1 MSETA
6 RAALWRTAVRDEL
19 TAPRLVTVAGLVVA
33 AAALG
38 TLLADRGL
46 LPGGA
51 GAFILLSWLDLP
63 AAVWLTWSAI
73 SRAREHRCLVPHP
86 EAHPVEVTAAELTG
100 AYALPALL
108 LLVANGAGVAE
119 GEAVSLA
126 VLETMTPITV
136 ATIAFALVRW
146 TALSNREG
154 QTRTRLVTV
163 LAMALMIG
171 LTVLRELPPEGID
184 SGIERAGDLLGGWMG
199 LDIDAARWSS
209 ILVTGLAI
217 LAAGGLV
224 RAAGLRRE
232 DLQERPPFPLYWPLG
247 LLWLWIGIVGWAD
260 LGPTRLW
267 HVPAAALP
275 LLAWGVLRRWRPAG
289 AGISPVRYAPVATLP
304 PLAWGVLRRWRPA
317 GAGVSPAGAGVSP
330 ALAVGAGVA
339 VWLALRMQAG
349 DGSGLLAWLA
359 AALLAVVT
367 VTIPLLQV
375 GGRSSRDPILHSVVA
390 PSLALMLLASAFAG
404 SLTFEIHRPATWFG
418 WALTLYVA
426 RDVLVYALVRYLV
439 PGERYAGVLWMVWM
453 LIAWTVVGT
462 GLDWLGVP
470 PPWAGIVVVSPETV
484 SWMLEG
490 GGMMEEGGQADVR
503 LVTVLAAA
511 SLAVTA
517 GLYARLYRPRRGS
530 S

>member
-6 RAALWRTAVRDEL
+6 RTALWRTTVRAEL
-19 TAPRLVTVAGLVVA
+19 TVARVVTVAGLVVA
-33 AAALG
+33 AVALG

-51 GAFILLSWLDLP
+51 GVFILLSWLDLP

-73 SRAREHRCLVPHP
+73 SRAREHRSLIPHP

-126 VLETMTPITV
+126 WLETITPITV

-146 TALSNREG
+146 TALGNREG

-171 LTVLRELPPEGID
+171 LTALRELSPLPELDGVRLD
-184 SGIERAGDLLGGWMG
+184 RAEDLLAGWIG
-199 LDIDAARWSS
+199 LDLDAARWSLL
-209 ILVTGLAI
+209 LVTGLAF

-232 DLQERPPFPLYWPLG
+232 DLQEHPPFPLYWPLG

-260 LGPTRLW
+260 FGPMRLW
-267 HVPAAALP
+267 HAPAAALP

-289 AGISPVRYAPVATLP
+289 AGISP
-304 PLAWGVLRRWRPA
+304 
-317 GAGVSPAGAGVSP
+317 

-349 DGSGLLAWLA
+349 DGSGVLAWLA

-375 GGRSSRDPILHSVVA
+375 GGRTSRDPILHSVAA
-390 PSLALMLLASAFAG
+390 PSLVLMLLASAFAG
-404 SLTFEIHRPATWFG
+404 SLTFETHRPATWFG
-418 WALTLYVA
+418 WALALYVA
-426 RDVLVYALVRYLV
+426 RDVLVYALVRYLA

-453 LIAWTVVGT
+453 LIVWTVVGT

-490 GGMMEEGGQADVR
+490 GGTMEEGGQADIR
-503 LVTVLAAA
+503 LVTVLAAG
-511 SLAVTA
+511 SLVVTA
-517 GLYARLYRPRRGS
+517 GLYARLYRPHRGS

>member
-6 RAALWRTAVRDEL
+6 RATLWRTTVRTEL
-19 TAPRLVTVAGLVVA
+19 TVARVVTVAGLVVA
-33 AAALG
+33 AVALG
-38 TLLADRGL
+38 TLLADRSL
-46 LPGGA
+46 LPGDA
-51 GAFILLSWLDLP
+51 GIFILLSWLDLP
-63 AAVWLTWSAI
+63 AAVWLTWSAV
-73 SRAREHRCLVPHP
+73 SRAREHRSLIPHP

-119 GEAVSLA
+119 GETVSLA
-126 VLETMTPITV
+126 WLETMTPITV

-154 QTRTRLVTV
+154 RTRTRLVTV

-171 LTVLRELPPEGID
+171 LTVLREFPPGELD
-184 SGIERAGDLLGGWMG
+184 SEVERAGDLIGGWMG
-199 LDIDAARWSS
+199 LDLDAAQWSLL
-209 ILVTGLAI
+209 LVTGLAV

-224 RAAGLRRE
+224 RAAGLRRD
-232 DLQERPPFPLYWPLG
+232 DLREHPPFPLYWPLG
-247 LLWLWIGIVGWAD
+247 LLWLWIAIVGWAD
-260 LGPTRLW
+260 FGPMRLW
-267 HVPAAALP
+267 HVPAVALP
-275 LLAWGVLRRWRPAG
+275 LLAW
-289 AGISPVRYAPVATLP
+289 S
-304 PLAWGVLRRWRPA
+304 VLRRWRPA
-317 GAGVSPAGAGVSP
+317 GAGVSPAL
-330 ALAVGAGVA
+330 ALGAGVA

-349 DGSGLLAWLA
+349 DGSGVLAWLA

-375 GGRSSRDPILHSVVA
+375 GGRTSRDPILHTVVA

-404 SLTFEIHRPATWFG
+404 SLTSESHRPATWFG
-418 WALTLYVA
+418 WALALYVA
-426 RDVLVYALVRYLV
+426 RDVLVYALVRYLA

-503 LVTVLAAA
+503 LVTVLAAG

-517 GLYARLYRPRRGS
+517 GFHVKLYRSRSGGAGHRAIRS
-530 S
+530 VQA